1 MPWPVTHILI
11 AVDFLDSISIQLD
24 RKKFII
30 GTSFPDIR
38 YPAKLERGQTHFSQ
52 PTIQEILSEDAFKA
66 GILFHSLVDSLWN
79 IEFHHQAYYKTHL
92 PHNPAMMHTLKILQD
107 VFVYDRLDK
116 WGQISGYFKET
127 IPEEDQFGAPKS
139 MIKRWHQVIS
149 KYLSKPPQFEDIEM
163 LEMSLPPE
171 MVAEIRSN
179 YQTYYNDSFLR
190 EALINLFDT
199 VQRSISI
206 HVTGRSHLGIG

>member
-11 AVDFLDSISIQLD
+11 AVDFLDSISSRLD

-38 YPAKLERGQTHFSQ
+38 YPAKLERDQTHFGQ
-52 PTIQEILSEDAFKA
+52 PSVQEIFAEDAFGA

-79 IEFHHQAYYKTHL
+79 IEFHHQPFFKTHL

-107 VFVYDRLDK
+107 VFVYDRLQK
-116 WGQISGYFKET
+116 WGQISGHFKET

-139 MIKRWHQVIS
+139 MVKRWHQVIS

-163 LEMSLPPE
+163 LEMSLPTE
-171 MVAEIRSN
+171 MVETIRSN
-179 YQTYYNDSFLR
+179 YQTYRNDPSLKG
-190 EALINLFDT
+190 ALIQLFDN
-199 VQRSISI
+199 VRN
-206 HVTGRSHLGIG
+206 GIKLL